1 MPDFNRRPKRIQAPK
16 VMVIDFRPAAVPANW
31 AKTDDLVREYVSTM
45 ITASN
50 NTLAYQ
56 VVIRKNI
63 KDYPPLEDGRRYN
76 DATWSQAM
84 ADDKLAFRNQH
95 GGYVMADYV
104 KIIQDLALLALIR
117 DKIMDE
123 VWMFGGP
130 YFGFYESRMAGRGAF
145 WCNAPAIEQTG
156 RRFIMMGYNYQR
168 DVSEMVHNFG
178 HRAESILGKQFNSM
192 PFLNQL
198 YGGQP
203 APAPVNDFER
213 FLIQNG
219 TTHRVPGGAD
229 YSQDELSWVKK
240 LKPEWWP
247 PAVNPNNVE

>member
-1 MPDFNRRPKRIQAPK
+1 MIDERGRSKRIQSPK

-31 AKTDDLVREYVSTM
+31 ARTEDLVKQYVSTI

-50 NTLAYQ
+50 GSVSYQ
-56 VVIRKNI
+56 VVQRKTI
-63 KDYPPLEDGRRYN
+63 KDYPILEDGRRYT

-84 ADDKLAFRNQH
+84 ADDQLAYRNQH

-104 KIIQDLALLALIR
+104 RIIQDLSLLALVR
-117 DKIMDE
+117 DKIIDE

-168 DVSEMVHNFG
+168 DLSEMVHNFG
-178 HRAESILGKQFNSM
+178 HRAESILGKKFNSM
-192 PFLNQL
+192 AFLNQL

-203 APAPVNDFER
+203 APAPANDFET

-219 TTHRVPGGAD
+219 TTHRLPGGAD
-229 YSQDELSWVKK
+229 YSQDELAWVKK
-240 LKPEWWP
+240 LKSEWLP
-247 PAVNPNNVE
+247 PAVNPNLV